1 VLRIGKTGYRFIF
14 ASRSPN
20 DTFGRDFRQT
30 IDSFKQLTP
39 TERARLRSLR
49 IKVIKTKA
57 GDTPR
62 KLAIGMSGV
71 EPSRRLE
78 FFSILNDLSPNKT
91 IPPGTAIKLV
101 VD

>member
-1 VLRIGKTGYRFIF
+1 MLL
-14 ASRSPN
+14 ACLQ
-20 DTFGRDFRQT
+20 QT
-30 IDSFKQLTP
+30 LSVTP
-39 TERARLRSLR
+39 Q
-49 IKVIKTKA
+49 KP

-78 FFSILNDLSPNKT
+78 FFSILNDLNADQA
-91 IPPGTAIKLV
+91 IPTGTAIKLI